1 MAKNGFL
8 FGQPFP
14 SADWLKHE
22 HEIIWYMFV
31 EHNMQYCPQQSQH
44 AKLEWLSTFSVAV
57 LEQTVNDSSGVVILI
72 AFLNV
77 KDTMQFYEFMFI
89 NNAKKHCHSIYAAK
103 LFYIYPG
110 NRFENKTKLNEQNK
124 TRSCSYLR
132 EVLGM
137 NVRNRRS
144 PNRG

>member
-1 MAKNGFL
+1 
-8 FGQPFP
+8 
-14 SADWLKHE
+14 
-22 HEIIWYMFV
+22 
-31 EHNMQYCPQQSQH
+31 
-44 AKLEWLSTFSVAV
+44 VAV
-57 LEQTVNDSSGVVILI
+57 LEQTVKDSSGVVILI

-110 NRFENKTKLNEQNK
+110 NRFGNKTKLNEPNK

-137 NVRNRRS
+137 NVRNR
-144 PNRG
+144 